1 MPYATNGQISQA
13 SIEGGIEITAQQYA
27 EALAGMMGGK
37 LITIDGGFA
46 VIDPPKPEEP
56 EPLPEPEPGP
66 PTSVT
71 PAQGLMA
78 LYALKGITEDD
89 ILAAIGTIEDATLR
103 YQAQIAYKKATSWER
118 ESVTMQT
125 LAGLLALTEP
135 DLDELFTKA
144 ATYTS
149 L

>member
-1 MPYATNGQISQA
+1 MQTVYAQPGGSMQQVGGSMPDGWVVMTGQRPQDDYVA
-13 SIEGGIEITAQQYA
+13 NETGEWVPAPVPVPQT
-27 EALAGMMGGK
+27 
-37 LITIDGGFA
+37 
-46 VIDPPKPEEP
+46 
-56 EPLPEPEPGP
+56 
-66 PTSVT
+66 VT

-103 YQAQIAYKKATSWER
+103 YQAQIAYKKATAWDR
-118 ESVTMQT
+118 ESESMAVVAQ
-125 LAGLLALTEP
+125 LLALTEA
-135 DLDELFTKA
+135 DKDALFTLG